1 MKITERIYSALI
13 GMLLIAI
20 LIAIVSFIPLAPSF
34 MFERNDPADITDRR
48 VQASINN
55 EELKEI
61 LNLVRGGALVS
72 IWEYKTLKPNQE
84 ILAII
89 NYEEITSIGSG
100 TKRKKISKA
109 IEGKYRVYI
118 GSKHGINVRVLIN
131 KVADDW
137 YIEERHDVITYKGK
151 G

>member
-1 MKITERIYSALI
+1 MKITERIYAALI

-20 LIAIVSFIPLAPSF
+20 LITIVSFIPLAPSF
-34 MFERNDPADITDRR
+34 MFERNDPVDITDRR

-61 LNLVRGGALVS
+61 LSLVRGGALVS

-84 ILAII
+84 ILAIV
-89 NYEEITSIGSG
+89 NYEEIESIGSG
-100 TKRKKISKA
+100 AKRKKKSKT

-137 YIEERHDVITYKGK
+137 YIEERHDVIT
-151 G
+151 